1 MKTNKVSDNQVVQV
15 SSVKTQRVLHTDNLM
30 MSVWDFTDGPWDGP
44 EPLHSHPHEQVVYLS
59 DGEVI
64 FTVGEESTM
73 LSAGDMI
80 AVPGDVPH
88 TIQLLTPVVRIIDTW
103 TPVRQEF
110 L

>member
-1 MKTNKVSDNQVVQV
+1 MKTNKVSDNQVVQI
-15 SSVKTQRVLHTDNLM
+15 SPVKTQRVLHTDNLM
-30 MSVWDFTDGPWDGP
+30 MSVWEFSDGPWDDP
-44 EPLHSHPHEQVVYLS
+44 EPLHSHPHEQVVYLAE
-59 DGEVI
+59 GEVM
-64 FTVGEESTM
+64 FTIGEESTR

-80 AVPGDVPH
+80 AVPGDIPH